1 MELLKEVF
9 NAAAVFEGEMPG
21 KSAAECGN
29 YINLDVDIGKSVCK
43 FYADVI
49 KDWSVEKLSY

>member
-1 MELLKEVF
+1 MKEVF